1 MEARVKTTLKPM
13 TIQGS
18 ILVQATCSGHTHGH
32 TRAFAY
38 DGPHRCGRHFGNSV
52 GECQLVGEWLDQS
65 ACADPVVSWVG
76 MRAVLRGHDVSATF
90 HVYCNKLSQGAKR
103 KLK

>member
-1 MEARVKTTLKPM
+1 VWQAFWQQCRRVSTK
-13 TIQGS
+13 S
-18 ILVQATCSGHTHGH
+18 
-32 TRAFAY
+32 
-38 DGPHRCGRHFGNSV
+38 
-52 GECQLVGEWLDQS
+52 GEWLDQS